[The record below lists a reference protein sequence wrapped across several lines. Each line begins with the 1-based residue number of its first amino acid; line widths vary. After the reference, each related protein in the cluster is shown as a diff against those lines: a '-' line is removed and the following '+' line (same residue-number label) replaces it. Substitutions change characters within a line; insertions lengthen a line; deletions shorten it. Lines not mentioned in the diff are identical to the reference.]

1 MGVEDLEDEG
11 VNPKEAESKFFQS
24 ETSNLKKTRKISD
37 QELLLWTAQLV
48 FTMTTKT
55 NQLRGEESVTQISTA
70 EKKCMEEIRILDLV
84 VDLEIQNR

>member
-1 MGVEDLEDEG
+1 M
-11 VNPKEAESKFFQS
+11 
-24 ETSNLKKTRKISD
+24 
-37 QELLLWTAQLV
+37 

-70 EKKCMEEIRILDLV
+70 EKKCMEEIRILDLA